1 MAVEAAGF
9 YLGAG
14 AAEGDGEGGAAVG
27 DVRECGFGAV
37 GHAVGVQF
45 EALRGEGDAEDMVED
60 KAEVACG
67 TPCLV
72 LLLVP
77 QSATLPAAAG
87 LAIDGVDLVEVAVAA
102 VDGKVGKVL

>member
-9 YLGAG
+9 YLGAV

-45 EALRGEGDAEDMVED
+45 EALRGEGDAEDVVED
-60 KAEVACG
+60 EAEVARG
-67 TPCLV
+67 APGLM

-77 QSATLPAAAG
+77 QSAALPAAAG

-102 VDGKVGKVL
+102 VDSKVGKIL